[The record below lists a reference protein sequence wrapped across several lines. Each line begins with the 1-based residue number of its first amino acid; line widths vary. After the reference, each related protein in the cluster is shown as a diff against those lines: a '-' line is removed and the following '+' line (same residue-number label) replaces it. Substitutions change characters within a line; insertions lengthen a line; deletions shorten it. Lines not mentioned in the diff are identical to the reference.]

1 MTEANEKKTCY
12 ACGSFKEM
20 LKNPK
25 AWWIIAGSILVI
37 WLIAHFVGG
46 FGFRRWF
53 DDSRFDRQWMM
64 QGRWGPRGEFGPGEW
79 FGPGQG
85 CGGNSN
91 TCPFANQTG
100 DQQALSGEQ
109 TTPQQTNT
117 GN

>member
-1 MTEANEKKTCY
+1 MAETNEKKSCHL
-12 ACGSFKEM
+12 CGSFKEM

-46 FGFRRWF
+46 FWFRRWF

-64 QGRWGPRGEFGPGEW
+64 QGRWGPRGEFGPGQE
-79 FGPGQG
+79 GAR
-85 CGGNSN
+85 CGNDSNS
-91 TCPFANQTG
+91 CPFANQTG

-109 TTPQQTNT
+109 TVTQLTGT